1 MAAGHLVPFI
11 LEVLDLKVAGVHADL
26 LLNQEKWRHGARKA
40 DSPGVDVEGKGE

>member
-26 LLNQEKWRHGARKA
+26 LLNQEKWRHGAEKRTHQ
-40 DSPGVDVEGKGE
+40 G